1 MVLLLFIHKNY
12 PDMQLSQLLIKE
24 LDREAVSTRKLLQCI
39 PDGQSE
45 WRPHAKSFPLNRL
58 GSHIAE
64 LPRFLM
70 WILELDE
77 LDMTTLA
84 GARAI
89 FDTTE
94 EMLQHFDRHIADG
107 RAMLEGAS
115 DEHLLQTWTFRAGE
129 RIIARDTRYDSIR
142 SWMMNHQIH
151 HRGQL
156 SVYLRLLD
164 IPIPGMYGPS
174 ADDILARE
182 AQAAKN

>member
-1 MVLLLFIHKNY
+1 
-12 PDMQLSQLLIKE
+12 MQLSQLLIKE
-24 LDREAVSTRKLLQCI
+24 LDREAISTRKLLQCI
-39 PDGQSE
+39 PDAQPD
-45 WRPHAKSFPLNRL
+45 WKPHLKSFPLNQL

-64 LPRFLM
+64 LPKFMM

-77 LDMTTLA
+77 LEMSTLA
-84 GARAI
+84 GARAV
-89 FDTTE
+89 FNTSA
-94 EMLQHFDRHIADG
+94 EMLQHFDRHTADG

-115 DEHLLQTWTFRAGE
+115 DEHLMQSWTFRAGE
-129 RIIARDTRYDSIR
+129 RIIARETRYDSIR

-164 IPIPGMYGPS
+164 VPIPGMYGPS
-174 ADDILARE
+174 ADDIIARQ